1 MVNKEQY
8 LLNQIKRHQE
18 LPQYRNLCVTCL
30 QPDFSCYCQFVQKVN
45 PNIKFVI
52 LIHPIEFRRRI
63 ATGRMAHLSLEN
75 SLLVMG
81 QDYTN
86 NKQINQIICDPDT
99 QSVILYPG
107 QKSLN
112 LTTDF
117 EKAKTSLF
125 LQNKKLALF
134 VIDGTW
140 ATARKTMRLS
150 QNLKQ
155 LPRVGFI
162 PPGLSQFRVRKQ
174 PKPEC
179 YSTIEAIHHSIEL
192 LGSIVGFDTQTRQH
206 DHLINLFKKV
216 IDRQVEFVTEAEKNP
231 KANCY
236 RRPRYIKKDVD
247 GIDTQPDQESNANQ
261 CTN

>member
-1 MVNKEQY
+1 MNKQQY
-8 LLNQIKRHQE
+8 LQNRIQFHQE
-18 LPQYRNLCVTCL
+18 LPKYRNLCVTCL
-30 QPDFSCYCQFVQKVN
+30 QPDFSCYCKHVKKVN

-81 QDYTN
+81 QDYTH
-86 NKQINQIICDPDT
+86 NKQINQIIDDPEY

-117 EKAKTSLF
+117 EKAKTTLF
-125 LQNKKLALF
+125 HPGKKLALF

-150 QNLKQ
+150 QNLKN

-192 LGSIVGFDTQTRQH
+192 LGEIVGFDTETRKH
-206 DHLINLFKKV
+206 DQLIHLFKKV
-216 IDRQVEFVTEAEKNP
+216 IDRQVEFVLEAEKNP
-231 KANCY
+231 RANCY
-236 RRPRYIKKDVD
+236 RRPRYV
-247 GIDTQPDQESNANQ
+247 NR
-261 CTN
+261 

>member
-1 MVNKEQY
+1 MKDATICASRSGAMINKQQY
-8 LLNQIKRHQE
+8 LQNKIKLGQE
-18 LPQYRNLCVTCL
+18 LPQYRSLCVTCL
-30 QPDFSCYCQFVQKVN
+30 QPDFSCYCNFIKKVD
-45 PNIKFVI
+45 PHIKFVI

-75 SLLVMG
+75 SLLVMA
-81 QDYTN
+81 QDYTH
-86 NKQINQIICDPDT
+86 NKQVNGIIEDPEY

-117 EKAKTSLF
+117 EFAKSSLF
-125 LQNKKLALF
+125 LKNKKLALF

-150 QNLKQ
+150 QNLAK

-162 PPGLSQFRVRKQ
+162 PPRPSQFRVRKQ

-179 YSTIEAIHHSIEL
+179 FSTIEAIHHSIEL
-192 LGSIVGFDTQTRQH
+192 LGSIVGFNTQARQH
-206 DHLINLFKKV
+206 DCLMDLFKKV
-216 IDRQVEFVTEAEKNP
+216 IDRQVEFVVEAEKNP

-236 RRPRYIKKDVD
+236 RRPRYI
-247 GIDTQPDQESNANQ
+247 NR
-261 CTN
+261 

>member
-1 MVNKEQY
+1 MNKQQY
-8 LLNQIKRHQE
+8 LQNRIKFHQE
-18 LPQYRNLCVTCL
+18 LPKHRNLCVTCL
-30 QPDFSCYCQFVQKVN
+30 QPDFSCYCELVKKVD
-45 PNIKFVI
+45 PKIKFVI
-52 LIHPIEFRRRI
+52 LIHPIEFHRRI
-63 ATGRMAHLSLEN
+63 ASGRMAHLSLEN

-81 QDYTN
+81 QDYTH
-86 NKQINQIICDPDT
+86 NKQINQIINDPEY

-117 EKAKTSLF
+117 EKAKTTLF
-125 LQNKKLALF
+125 HKNKKLALF

-150 QNLKQ
+150 ENLKN

-192 LGSIVGFDTQTRQH
+192 LGSLVGFETETRKH
-206 DHLINLFKKV
+206 DQLIHLFKKV
-216 IDRQVEFVTEAEKNP
+216 IDRQVEFVIEAEKNP

-236 RRPRYIKKDVD
+236 RRPRYK
-247 GIDTQPDQESNANQ
+247 NR
-261 CTN
+261 